1 MFNPLFHTGDD
12 YYDIEV
18 AIRNGHAAYARERLR
33 ELIADTTDAEVWYL
47 AALVALNPQEHIH
60 LLEKAL
66 ALNPN
71 HDRAL
76 RALELAEQNNA
87 TVSSTSHYRKPG
99 TKQHKAKPRNHAK
112 NK

>member
-66 ALNPN
+66 AINPN

-87 TVSSTSHYRKPG
+87 TVSFSDASLLARLRHLFQRDMV
-99 TKQHKAKPRNHAK
+99 
-112 NK
+112 